1 MNDNQEIKSEKNEG
15 VLDMKRKKMHICEF
29 MMCVSVKI
37 YSLKSQNFIQQRLRL
52 FKEWEQN

>member
-29 MMCVSVKI
+29 M
-37 YSLKSQNFIQQRLRL
+37 LAL
-52 FKEWEQN
+52 